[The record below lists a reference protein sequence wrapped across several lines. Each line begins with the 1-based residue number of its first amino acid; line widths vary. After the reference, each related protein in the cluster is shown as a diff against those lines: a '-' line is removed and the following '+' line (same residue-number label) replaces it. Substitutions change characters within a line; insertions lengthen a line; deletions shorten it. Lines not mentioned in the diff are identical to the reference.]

1 MDANQKEL
9 DIIKNYMKPIYE
21 MIHYSTGYELKEYS
35 LQRKTNTILECV
47 VDLLRTKLIVFRFD
61 IHYGFIT
68 VTMTEINGSVSISG
82 KLEDLPAI
90 RISEKIAELIDLEAK
105 RLTMAY
111 SIKIKPLEAFNIK
124 MRELIQ
130 KERNNE

>member
-1 MDANQKEL
+1 MDVNQKEL
-9 DIIKNYMKPIYE
+9 NTIKNYMKPIYE
-21 MIHYSTGYELKEYS
+21 MIHYSMGYEIKEYS

-68 VTMTEINGSVSISG
+68 VTMTEINGTLRIKG
-82 KLEDLPAI
+82 KLEELPAI

-105 RLTMAY
+105 RLTTAY

-124 MRELIQ
+124 MRDLIE
-130 KERNNE
+130 KENNNE